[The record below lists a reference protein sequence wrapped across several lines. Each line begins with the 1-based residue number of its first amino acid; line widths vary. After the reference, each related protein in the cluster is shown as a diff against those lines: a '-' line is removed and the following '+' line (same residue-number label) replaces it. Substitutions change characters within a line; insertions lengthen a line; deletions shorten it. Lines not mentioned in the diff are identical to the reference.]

1 MNKAEAV
8 GTATQM
14 AFETTDPGWEH
25 IDDML
30 RCYTDNGDK
39 PPCTGDELYEL
50 VNKAVLFKETG
61 LLYKEVIDKMM
72 N

>member
-1 MNKAEAV
+1 MLIC
-8 GTATQM
+8 
-14 AFETTDPGWEH
+14 PREH